1 MSTRKDRA
9 LRVVHDTQAV
19 QSTVHLGQVL
29 RAHRERA
36 KLTQEQA
43 AVRAGI
49 TRGALAA
56 LEKKQFPDPH
66 LSTLLALMLTYRL
79 GSLEALLGPSHSEVL
94 AATWHAQGW
103 QGGKPSAPEAR
114 EPGPWGQGS

>member
-1 MSTRKDRA
+1 MRKDRA
-9 LRVVHDTQAV
+9 LRVVHDAVDV

-29 RAHRERA
+29 RAHREQV

-94 AATWHAQGW
+94 AATWQAQGW
-103 QGGKPSAPEAR
+103 QGGKPSAADSVD
-114 EPGPWGQGS
+114 PGRWRPGI